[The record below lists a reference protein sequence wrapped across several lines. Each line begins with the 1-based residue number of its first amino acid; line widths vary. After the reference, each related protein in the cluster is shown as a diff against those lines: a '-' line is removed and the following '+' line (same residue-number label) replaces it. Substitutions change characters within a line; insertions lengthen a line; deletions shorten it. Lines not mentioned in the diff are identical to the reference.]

1 MQWNGRRDR
10 REGASAVRILIAA
23 GIFPPEIGGPAT
35 YVPRIAEALAARG
48 HAVTVVAPQDRGSA
62 CPIIDPPYR
71 LVRFHRAR
79 AVRYANFFVEL
90 WRAFVTVLR
99 EARVCDVVF
108 VNGLGLPSM
117 LAARS
122 TGKPMV
128 VKVVGDGAWEIAHNR
143 GWTKLNLDEFQEAH
157 SFRIGLSRM
166 LLHAAARRAQA
177 VIAPSCYLARIVE
190 RWGVA
195 GERIHV
201 VYNALIPPEPED
213 NASSGTALP
222 PGFDQG
228 FRLITV
234 GRLVPHKRIE
244 DIIAALT
251 RLDNANLVI
260 VGDGPKWDNLQAL
273 TGKLRLSDRV
283 FMTGRLPREAVW
295 RLLAEHADVLVLNST
310 YEGLPHILLEAAHL
324 GVPVVAT
331 KVGGTPEV
339 VRDGKT
345 GLLIPPDSP
354 DELVG
359 ALRRLQSDS
368 ALRRRL
374 AASGRE
380 AVRGSFWWVVKETEQ
395 VLLETTQ

>member
-1 MQWNGRRDR
+1 
-10 REGASAVRILIAA
+10 VRILIAA
-23 GIFPPEIGGPAT
+23 GVFPPEIGGPAT
-35 YVPRIAEALAARG
+35 YVPCIAEALAARG

-62 CPIIDPPYR
+62 CPIADPPYR
-71 LVRFHRAR
+71 LVRFHRAHT
-79 AVRYANFFVEL
+79 VRYVNFLVEL
-90 WRAFVTVLR
+90 WRGFVTLLR
-99 EARVCDVVF
+99 EARMCDVVF
-108 VNGLGLPSM
+108 VNGLGLPSA
-117 LAARS
+117 LAARL

-143 GWTKLNLDEFQEAH
+143 GWTKLNLDAFQEAH

-166 LLHAAARRAQA
+166 MLHAAARCAQA

-190 RWGVA
+190 GWGVV

-201 VYNALIPPEPED
+201 VYNALIPPEPEA
-213 NASSGTALP
+213 NTSSGTALP
-222 PGFDQG
+222 PGFHQG

-251 RLDNANLVI
+251 RLDNANLVV
-260 VGDGPKWDNLQAL
+260 VGDGLEWDNLRAL
-273 TGKLRLSDRV
+273 TEKLRLADRV
-283 FMTGRLPREAVW
+283 FMTGRLPRRAMW
-295 RLLAEHADVLVLNST
+295 QLLAEHADVLVLNST

-324 GVPVVAT
+324 GVPIVAT
-331 KVGGTPEV
+331 KVGGTPEI
-339 VRDGKT
+339 VRDGET

-354 DELVG
+354 DELVA
-359 ALRRLQSDS
+359 ALQRLQSDS

-374 AASGRE
+374 AASGRK
-380 AVRGSFWWVVKETEQ
+380 AVGSPFGRVAKETEQ